1 MQTADDS
8 DNARLSAAEVRSVRV
23 VTAVA
28 WAIGIFATLLSVR
41 SFLLN
46 ADNSDFASFYESAVA
61 WRRGASP
68 YMSDWRVNL
77 NPPLMLW
84 VFAPFTAWP
93 LATAAWAWM
102 ALQFIVLVVLIELT
116 ARELALA
123 PPHGALAR
131 GLMLTV
137 LAPTVALAQL
147 IREGQW
153 VLGLALLVTLTWRLS
168 RRGQPAGAAALLGV
182 AIALKPFTWWLWL
195 ALPGPFTARVLA
207 AGAAGLSATVLA
219 SYLTGPDLFRQWLD
233 LGGTLTAGHLTHWL
247 NVSLPGHLNRTMGLS
262 WMAGTL
268 IATGVMLAVFWWR
281 AITRRALRTDD
292 ATWWL
297 ASLATVLAAPLGWAY
312 YVMLGVGPAV
322 AHLISQGRPTP
333 LFGAG
338 WIALLAVWISA
349 VPLTWCT
356 WIWTAGVLCWTAEA
370 LRSRPTS
377 SA

>member
-8 DNARLSAAEVRSVRV
+8 DNAHLPAAEVRSVRV
-23 VTAVA
+23 VTAAA

-46 ADNSDFASFYESAVA
+46 ADNSDFASFYESAAA

-68 YMSDWRVNL
+68 YVSDWRLNL

-84 VFAPFTAWP
+84 VFAPLTAWP

-102 ALQFIVLVVLIELT
+102 ALQLIALVVLIELI

-123 PPHGALAR
+123 APHGALAR
-131 GLMLTV
+131 GLMLTM

-153 VLGLALLVTLTWRLS
+153 VLWLALIVTVAWRLA
-168 RRGQPAGAAALLGV
+168 RRHRFAPAAMLIGIV
-182 AIALKPFTWWLWL
+182 IALKPFTWWFWL
-195 ALPGPFTARVLA
+195 ALPVPFSARVLA
-207 AGAAGLSATVLA
+207 AGVAGLSATVLA

-233 LGGTLTAGHLTHWL
+233 LGGTLTSGHLTHWL
-247 NVSLPGHLNRTMGLS
+247 NVSLPGHLNRTIGLS

-268 IATGVMLAVFWWR
+268 IATGVMLAGYW
-281 AITRRALRTDD
+281 RRAQRTDD

-322 AHLISQGRPTP
+322 AHLISRRRPSP
-333 LFGAG
+333 LFGGG

-356 WIWTAGVLCWTAEA
+356 AIWTAGVLCWATDAI
-370 LRSRPTS
+370 LSKPRQT
-377 SA
+377 